1 MEMYLSGGNMICG
14 IGRIADISGM
24 DRHLICRESEYAAMD
39 AWKKPDAGKLIY
51 RRKLTA

>member
-24 DRHLICRESEYAAMD
+24 ERHLIYRKSEYAAMD
-39 AWKKPDAGKLIY
+39 VGKKPDAGKLIY
-51 RRKLTA
+51 RGKLTA